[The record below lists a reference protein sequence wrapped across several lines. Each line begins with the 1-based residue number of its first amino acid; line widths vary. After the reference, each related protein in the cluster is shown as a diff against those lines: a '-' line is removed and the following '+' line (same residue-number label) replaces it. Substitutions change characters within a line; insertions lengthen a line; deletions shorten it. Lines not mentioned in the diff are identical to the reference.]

1 MLQHTYLKIF
11 NAGDSLHTVKI
22 GKTNLIGHLLRTNCL
37 LRHVTEGKIE
47 GRIDMTRRRGRR
59 RKRLLHGL
67 KERKGYRKLK
77 EEALEL
83 SLDDAINRS

>member
-1 MLQHTYLKIF
+1 M
-11 NAGDSLHTVKI
+11 
-22 GKTNLIGHLLRTNCL
+22 IGHHLRTNCL

-47 GRIDMTRRRGRR
+47 GTIEMTRRRGRR
-59 RKRLLHGL
+59 LKRLRNDL
-67 KERKGYRKLK
+67 KERKGYWKLK